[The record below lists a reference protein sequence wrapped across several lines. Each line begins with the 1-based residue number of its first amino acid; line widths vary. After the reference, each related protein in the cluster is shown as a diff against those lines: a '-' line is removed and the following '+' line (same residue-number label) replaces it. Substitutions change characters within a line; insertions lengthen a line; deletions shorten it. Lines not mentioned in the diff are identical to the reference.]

1 LPDFLFSRRFTQFSL
16 HFLLRIIV
24 LSIGIGALL
33 GVDLAVFPI
42 LIIIWGLGVVLEPFL
57 KKKPK

>member
-1 LPDFLFSRRFTQFSL
+1 LPYFIYSRRFTQFSL
-16 HFLLRIIV
+16 HFLLGIIA

-42 LIIIWGLGVVLEPFL
+42 LIIIWGLGVVLEPF
-57 KKKPK
+57 